1 MNPRQKKFVKLYLS
15 GIPAGR
21 AYEKAG
27 YESVGDVVD
36 QSASQ
41 LLRIPKVKDYIKT
54 MNDKIEKS
62 TIKTIEQ
69 RKEAFSRIMDR
80 TEIDSPQDAIRA
92 GAELNK
98 MDGAYAPKQL
108 EHKVDSF
115 FENVPEENG
124 LG

>member
-27 YESVGDVVD
+27 YESTGGT
-36 QSASQ
+36 SEAAASRM
-41 LLRIPKVKDYIKT
+41 LRSVKVRDHNKT
-54 MNDKIEKS
+54 MNEKIDKS